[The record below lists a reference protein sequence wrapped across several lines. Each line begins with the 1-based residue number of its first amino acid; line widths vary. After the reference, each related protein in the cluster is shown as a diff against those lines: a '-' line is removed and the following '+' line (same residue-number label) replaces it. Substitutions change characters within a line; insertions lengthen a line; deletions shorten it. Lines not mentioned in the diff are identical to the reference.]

1 MLKSIRKHF
10 ALLNRILKYVVS
22 CIALFYIAYR
32 IATTTFSASDLYN
45 FLNPI
50 TLIFIILLSF
60 GNWTFEILKWK
71 IVIQTFEK
79 ISFKKAAY
87 ETLVAYTYGLITPFN
102 SGNYF
107 KKILFYSKEH
117 SKKIVFLNL
126 SKGIYQMMTT
136 LIFGSWGV
144 YYLID
149 HIDAK
154 AFNQQFFL
162 MITSVIGI
170 IVYLFFR
177 KKINNYIKSIP
188 VKIHIQL
195 FLFSAIKYVFFSF
208 LLMVLLH
215 QSNLNSITLYAGI
228 SAIYLLSS
236 LLPILN
242 LLDFAIK
249 GSVALFV
256 LVPLGYTEA
265 NILIAYFIL
274 WICNHAAPAITG
286 SFLQFYHL
294 KKNKYDRHNPL

>member
-1 MLKSIRKHF
+1 MVSF
-10 ALLNRILKYVVS
+10 A
-22 CIALFYIAYR
+22 ALFYIGYR
-32 IATTTFSASDLYN
+32 IVSTNFSSADLYE

-50 TLIFIILLSF
+50 TLFFIILLSF

-71 IVIQTFEK
+71 IVIQTFNK
-79 ISFKKAAY
+79 ISFKKATY

-136 LIFGSWGV
+136 LIFGSWGI

-149 HIDAK
+149 NIDAR
-154 AFNQQFFL
+154 AFNQKTFL
-162 MITSVIGI
+162 MITSCIGS
-170 IVYLFFR
+170 IVFIVFR
-177 KKINNYIKSIP
+177 KKIIAYIKSIP
-188 VKIHIQL
+188 LTIHFQL
-195 FLFSAIKYVFFSF
+195 FLFSIIKFIFFSF

-215 QSNLNSITLYAGI
+215 QKKLNFIALYAGI
-228 SAIYLLSS
+228 CAVYLLSS

-242 LLDFAIK
+242 ILDFAIK

-256 LVPLGYTEA
+256 LNPLGYSEA

-286 SFLQFYHL
+286 SFLQFYQL
-294 KKNKYDRHNPL
+294 KNKTV

>member
-1 MLKSIRKHF
+1 MLNS
-10 ALLNRILKYVVS
+10 ILKYVVS
-22 CIALFYIAYR
+22 FAALFYIGYR
-32 IATTTFSASDLYN
+32 IVSTNFSSADLYE
-45 FLNPI
+45 FLNPFI
-50 TLIFIILLSF
+50 LFFIILLSF

-71 IVIQTFEK
+71 IVIQTFDK
-79 ISFKKAAY
+79 ISFKKATY

-126 SKGIYQMMTT
+126 SKGIYQMTT
-136 LIFGSWGV
+136 TIIFGSWGI

-149 HIDAK
+149 NIDAR
-154 AFNQQFFL
+154 AFNQQTFL
-162 MITSVIGI
+162 MITSFIGL
-170 IVYLFFR
+170 IVFILFR
-177 KKINNYIKSIP
+177 KKIIVYTKSIP
-188 VKIHIQL
+188 VKVHFQL
-195 FLFSAIKYVFFSF
+195 FLFSVTKFIFFSF

-215 QSNLNSITLYAGI
+215 QNKLDSLQLYAGI
-228 SAIYLLSS
+228 CAIYLLSS

-242 LLDFAIK
+242 ILDFAIK
-249 GSVALFV
+249 GSMALFV
-256 LVPLGYTEA
+256 LNPLGYSEA

-294 KKNKYDRHNPL
+294 KREQV

>member
-10 ALLNRILKYVVS
+10 TLLNNILKYVVS

-32 IATTTFSASDLYN
+32 IYTTTFSVSDLYH
-45 FLNPI
+45 FLNPVM
-50 TLIFIILLSF
+50 LIFIILLSF

-107 KKILFYSKEH
+107 KKILFYSKKH

-136 LIFGSWGV
+136 IIFGSWGV
-144 YYLID
+144 YYLMD
-149 HIDAK
+149 NIDAR
-154 AFNQQFFL
+154 AFNQQTFL
-162 MITSVIGI
+162 IITSFIGL
-170 IVYLFFR
+170 VVFVVFR
-177 KKINNYIKSIP
+177 KKIIAYIKNIP
-188 VKIHIQL
+188 VKVHIQL
-195 FLFSAIKYVFFSF
+195 FLFSVIKFLFFSF
-208 LLMVLLH
+208 LLMILLY
-215 QSNLNSITLYAGI
+215 QSNINSLTLYAGI
-228 SAIYLLSS
+228 CAIYLLSS

-242 LLDFAIK
+242 ILDFAIK
-249 GSVALFV
+249 GSMALFI
-256 LVPLGYTEA
+256 LVPLGYSEA

-294 KKNKYDRHNPL
+294 KKEQL

>member
-10 ALLNRILKYVVS
+10 TLLNNILKYVVS

-32 IATTTFSASDLYN
+32 IYTTTFSVSDLYH
-45 FLNPI
+45 FLNPVM
-50 TLIFIILLSF
+50 LIFIILLSF

-107 KKILFYSKEH
+107 KKILFYSKKH

-136 LIFGSWGV
+136 IIFGSWGV
-144 YYLID
+144 YYLMD
-149 HIDAK
+149 NIDAR
-154 AFNQQFFL
+154 AFNQQTFL
-162 MITSVIGI
+162 IITSFIGL
-170 IVYLFFR
+170 VVFVVFR
-177 KKINNYIKSIP
+177 KKIIAYIKNIP
-188 VKIHIQL
+188 VKVHIQL
-195 FLFSAIKYVFFSF
+195 FLFSVIKFLFFSF
-208 LLMVLLH
+208 LLMILLH
-215 QSNLNSITLYAGI
+215 QSNINSLTLYAGI
-228 SAIYLLSS
+228 CAIYLLSS

-242 LLDFAIK
+242 ILDFAIK
-249 GSVALFV
+249 GSMALFI
-256 LVPLGYTEA
+256 LVPLGYSEA

-294 KKNKYDRHNPL
+294 KKEQI

>member
-32 IATTTFSASDLYN
+32 VSTTTFSASDLYD
-45 FLNPI
+45 FLNPV
-50 TLIFIILLSF
+50 TLIFIILLSL

-117 SKKIVFLNL
+117 SKKIVLLNL

-136 LIFGSWGV
+136 IIFGSWGV

-149 HIDAK
+149 NIDAR
-154 AFNQQFFL
+154 AFNQQTFL
-162 MITSVIGI
+162 MITSFIGL
-170 IVYLFFR
+170 IVFIVFR
-177 KKINNYIKSIP
+177 KKIIAYIKSIP
-188 VKIHIQL
+188 VKVHMQL
-195 FLFSAIKYVFFSF
+195 FLFSVIKFIFFSF

-215 QSNLNSITLYAGI
+215 HDKLDTIALYAGI
-228 SAIYLLSS
+228 CAIYLLSS

-242 LLDFAIK
+242 ILDFAIK

-256 LVPLGYTEA
+256 LVPLGYSEA
-265 NILIAYFIL
+265 HVLIAYFIL

-294 KKNKYDRHNPL
+294 KKEQI

>member
-1 MLKSIRKHF
+1 ML
-10 ALLNRILKYVVS
+10 NNILKYMVS

-32 IATTTFSASDLYN
+32 IYTTTFSVSDLYH
-45 FLNPI
+45 FLNPVM
-50 TLIFIILLSF
+50 LIFIILLSF

-107 KKILFYSKEH
+107 KKILFYSKKH

-136 LIFGSWGV
+136 IIFGSWGV
-144 YYLID
+144 YYLMD
-149 HIDAK
+149 NIDAR
-154 AFNQQFFL
+154 AFNQQTFL
-162 MITSVIGI
+162 IITSFIGL
-170 IVYLFFR
+170 IVFVVFR
-177 KKINNYIKSIP
+177 KKIIPYIKNIP
-188 VKIHIQL
+188 VKVHIQL
-195 FLFSAIKYVFFSF
+195 FLFSVIKFLFFSF
-208 LLMVLLH
+208 LLMILLH
-215 QSNLNSITLYAGI
+215 QSNINSLTLYAGI
-228 SAIYLLSS
+228 CAIYLLSS

-242 LLDFAIK
+242 ILDFAIK
-249 GSVALFV
+249 GSMALFI
-256 LVPLGYTEA
+256 LVPLGYSEA

-294 KKNKYDRHNPL
+294 KKEQI

>member
-1 MLKSIRKHF
+1 MLKSIREHF
-10 ALLNRILKYVVS
+10 PLLNRLLKYVVS
-22 CIALFYIAYR
+22 FAALFYISYR
-32 IATTTFSASDLYN
+32 IVTTSFNTAELTS

-50 TLIFIILLSF
+50 TLFFIVMLSL

-71 IVIQTFEK
+71 IVIETFDK

-107 KKILFYSKEH
+107 KKILFYPKKH
-117 SKKIVFLNL
+117 SKQIVFLNL
-126 SKGIYQMMTT
+126 SKGMYQMITT
-136 LIFGSWGV
+136 VLFGSWGI

-149 HIDAK
+149 NLDAR
-154 AFNQQFFL
+154 AFNQQTFL
-162 MITSVIGI
+162 TVTSVIGI

-195 FLFSAIKYVFFSF
+195 FLFSVIKYVFFSF
-208 LLMVLLH
+208 LLMILLH
-215 QSNLNSITLYAGI
+215 QPNLNPIALYAGI

-256 LVPLGYTEA
+256 LAPLGYTEA

-274 WICNHAAPAITG
+274 WICNHASPAITG
-286 SFLQFYHL
+286 SFLQFYNP
-294 KKNKYDRHNPL
+294 KKEAI

>member
-10 ALLNRILKYVVS
+10 TLLNNILKYVVS

-32 IATTTFSASDLYN
+32 IYTTTFSVSDLYH
-45 FLNPI
+45 FLNPVM
-50 TLIFIILLSF
+50 LIFIILLSF

-107 KKILFYSKEH
+107 KKILFYSKKH

-136 LIFGSWGV
+136 IIFGSWGV
-144 YYLID
+144 YYLMD
-149 HIDAK
+149 NIDAR
-154 AFNQQFFL
+154 AFNQQTFL
-162 MITSVIGI
+162 IITSFIGL
-170 IVYLFFR
+170 VVFVVFR
-177 KKINNYIKSIP
+177 KKIIAYIKNIP
-188 VKIHIQL
+188 VKVHIQL
-195 FLFSAIKYVFFSF
+195 FLFSVIKFLFFSF
-208 LLMVLLH
+208 LLMILLH
-215 QSNLNSITLYAGI
+215 QSNINSLTLYAGI
-228 SAIYLLSS
+228 CAIYLLSS

-242 LLDFAIK
+242 ILDFAIK
-249 GSVALFV
+249 GSMALFI
-256 LVPLGYTEA
+256 LVPLGYSEA

-294 KKNKYDRHNPL
+294 KKEQL